1 MKPCLEAEVDLPEGE
16 GAGVE
21 VNLEKEL
28 ETTEG
33 EETEKILEKEEEK
46 RKEEIDQGQEITI
59 EIPEIEEVV
68 VRENL
73 KIVQHPLLLLQ
84 Y

>member
-1 MKPCLEAEVDLPEGE
+1 MKPCLEVEVDLPEGE

-46 RKEEIDQGQEITI
+46 RKEEIDPGQEITI
-59 EIPEIEEVV
+59 EILEIEEVIV
-68 VRENL
+68 KENL
-73 KIVQHPLLLLQ
+73 KIAQHPLLLHQ